1 MNSRYS
7 RQILFSPIGEKGQD
21 LLREKH
27 VLIIG
32 AGALGSGSAE
42 MLARAGVG
50 KLTIVDRD
58 YIDWSNL
65 QRQQLYAEQ
74 DAIDH
79 LPKAIAAK
87 NRLER
92 INHEVEIDAVVTDVT
107 GEALEGYSQDVDVI
121 IDATDNFEIRFL
133 INDVSQK
140 HRIPWVYGAC
150 VGSYGLSYTIVPG
163 ETPCLHCLLQSIP
176 LGGATCDTN
185 GIIAPAVSQVVSYQV
200 TETLKLLI
208 GDHKALRRNLVSF
221 DLWSN
226 EHTSLD
232 VQRLK
237 KTDCPSCGV
246 QASYPYL
253 KKENE
258 SKTTVLCGRNTVQI
272 RNPHRN
278 NVDLQVY
285 KKTLQGKV
293 HDLLCN
299 EYVLAFSTEDKRLV
313 MFRDGRV
320 MVHGTKDLREAKSIY
335 HRYFG

>member
-7 RQILFSPIGEKGQD
+7 RQILFSPIGEKGQK

-140 HRIPWVYGAC
+140 HCIPWVYGAC